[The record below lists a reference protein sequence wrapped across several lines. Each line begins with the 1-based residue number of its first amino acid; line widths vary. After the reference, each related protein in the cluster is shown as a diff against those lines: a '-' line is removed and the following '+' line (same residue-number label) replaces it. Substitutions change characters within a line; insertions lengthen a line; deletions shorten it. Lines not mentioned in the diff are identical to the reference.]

1 MHCGL
6 QTSLK
11 SWNHGVAEGDRG
23 LADAPIV
30 HTCRRAC
37 VSTYGQTAH
46 AHTCTL
52 QTDLVLDFETSL
64 KSWNREVAQ
73 RGIVDLQKGIVWR
86 GASTGAYPHG
96 SRGANHTR
104 GSPIGRCI
112 GHFPLPVRTTRQ
124 PQERRGLAHKSGLTV
139 LTVDWVDRLD
149 HLCAARKAELTKLL
163 AATSDETSGLRCN
176 GKLSFVELSNVKN
189 STVDL
194 ATSINCQL
202 PRLNKGERGSQ
213 RAHSPTHNAL
223 EAGLSRAPRGAAPSA
238 RPLAGARARPGA
250 CC

>member
-112 GHFPLPVRTTRQ
+112 GHFPLPVRTTRH

-176 GKLSFVELSNVKN
+176 GKLSFVELNNVKN
-189 STVDL
+189 SHGR
-194 ATSINCQL
+194 SNYQL
-202 PRLNKGERGSQ
+202 STAASKQGRTRLPAVPFPDPQ
-213 RAHSPTHNAL
+213 RA
-223 EAGLSRAPRGAAPSA
+223 
-238 RPLAGARARPGA
+238 
-250 CC
+250 